1 MTSLAL
7 LQLVSPALP
16 VGGFSY
22 SEGLEVQI
30 QAGML
35 ADERALEGWL
45 EAELTR
51 GSLRLEAASLVTRA
65 DDCSAWVRRGD
76 AAARQRLLNLDGWL
90 LATRDAAELRAQHR
104 QMGQSLLLLLA
115 EMGHSLPAPLSL
127 AWPASWAWAARAL
140 KLSDREMVQGYLY
153 SWVANQLSAA
163 VRLLPLGPSRAQV
176 LQQRAL
182 PLIADQAEQ
191 LLDRDPRTLW
201 SGGVGVGQAQLAHA
215 ELYSRLFR
223 S

>member
-51 GSLRLEAASLVTRA
+51 GSLRLEAASLVTLA
-65 DDCSAWVRRGD
+65 NDCSAWVRRGD
-76 AAARQRLLNLDGWL
+76 AEARQRLLNLDGWL

-104 QMGQSLLLLLA
+104 QMGQSLLLVLA
-115 EMGHSLPAPLSL
+115 ERGHSLPAPLSL

-140 KLSDREMVQGYLY
+140 KLSDREMMQGYLY

-201 SGGVGVGQAQLAHA
+201 GGGVGVGQAQLAHA

>member
-51 GSLRLEAASLVTRA
+51 GSLRLEAASLVTLA
-65 DDCSAWVRRGD
+65 NDCSAWVRRGD
-76 AAARQRLLNLDGWL
+76 AEARQRLLNLDGWL

-104 QMGQSLLLLLA
+104 HCVLYTSPSPPHRQK
-115 EMGHSLPAPLSL
+115 
-127 AWPASWAWAARAL
+127 AR
-140 KLSDREMVQGYLY
+140 
-153 SWVANQLSAA
+153 
-163 VRLLPLGPSRAQV
+163 
-176 LQQRAL
+176 
-182 PLIADQAEQ
+182 
-191 LLDRDPRTLW
+191 
-201 SGGVGVGQAQLAHA
+201 
-215 ELYSRLFR
+215 
-223 S
+223 

>member
-51 GSLRLEAASLVTRA
+51 GSLRLGAASLVTLA
-65 DDCSAWVRRGD
+65 DDCSAWVRRGFGLGSAWVPRCIAGCQD
-76 AAARQRLLNLDGWL
+76 ALQ
-90 LATRDAAELRAQHR
+90 DAGECGKTSAQ
-104 QMGQSLLLLLA
+104 
-115 EMGHSLPAPLSL
+115 
-127 AWPASWAWAARAL
+127 
-140 KLSDREMVQGYLY
+140 
-153 SWVANQLSAA
+153 
-163 VRLLPLGPSRAQV
+163 SRK
-176 LQQRAL
+176 
-182 PLIADQAEQ
+182 
-191 LLDRDPRTLW
+191 
-201 SGGVGVGQAQLAHA
+201 
-215 ELYSRLFR
+215 
-223 S
+223 

>member
-35 ADERALEGWL
+35 TDERALEGWL

-51 GSLRLEAASLVTRA
+51 GSLRLEAASLVTLA
-65 DDCSAWVRRGD
+65 NACSAWVRRGD
-76 AAARQRLLNLDGWL
+76 AAARQRLLNLNGWL

-140 KLSDREMVQGYLY
+140 KLSDREMMQGYLY